1 MCPKIKI
8 YDLKGESFFYIN
20 FPKLNPKYYIK
31 TDIPR
36 TVFKSRFFYTRDE
49 WCYDYMKLN
58 NKECANFLLYTIY
71 EIWFN
76 FFAFSLKFYDD
87 NTAIQLMNY
96 AIIIIEDLITRKKI
110 TPSKNL
116 FTKLVKSCLRTAL
129 TQFVKK
135 LLKLVNLMS

>member
-1 MCPKIKI
+1 
-8 YDLKGESFFYIN
+8 
-20 FPKLNPKYYIK
+20 
-31 TDIPR
+31 
-36 TVFKSRFFYTRDE
+36 
-49 WCYDYMKLN
+49 MKLN
-58 NKECANFLLYTIY
+58 NKEWANFLLYTIY

-76 FFAFSLKFYDD
+76 FFAFSLRFYDD

-116 FTKLVKSCLRTAL
+116 FTKLVKSCARPAL

-135 LLKLVNLMS
+135 LLKLVNLISKKPISNALFYNEFMNGLYVMSEDINNNNFSNLNNSTFNMSSISIFNK